1 LLATLAGWLWMRF
14 FCDQRRLRNAASDAG
29 TNFFSFFFLPVHYPN
44 LRSKSKERTSLSVVS
59 LSSSSCEIYFGAF
72 SLSCF
77 FFRAFICG
85 FDPNPVCL
93 HLVSEI
99 FRIYNRGLSVLP
111 MRGASD
117 D

>member
-1 LLATLAGWLWMRF
+1 MQEL
-14 FCDQRRLRNAASDAG
+14 
-29 TNFFSFFFLPVHYPN
+29 FFSPVIFLPVHYPSV
-44 LRSKSKERTSLSVVS
+44 RSKSKERTSLSVVS
-59 LSSSSCEIYFGAF
+59 SSSSSSSCEICFGAF

-93 HLVSEI
+93 HLVLEI
-99 FRIYNRGLSVLP
+99 YLDKGEEHDMTLMYAKKNLIRIYNRGLSVLP
-111 MRGASD
+111 MTGASD